1 MVITIAR
8 RPRAPPTPPAMAA
21 MFEDDPPPEFW
32 ELVGSGVEVTVVI
45 AETQT
50 VESAGG
56 RFGSVVVGGE
66 VVSEDIVGGAGTKD
80 LGVQGGGMVKGK
92 SPE

>member
-21 MFEDDPPPEFW
+21 MFEGDPPSEFW
-32 ELVGSGVEVTVVI
+32 VLVGGGVETIVI
-45 AETQT
+45 TPETQVVAVT
-50 VESAGG
+50 GG
-56 RFGSVVVGGE
+56 RSGSVVVG
-66 VVSEDIVGGAGTKD
+66 EDIVGGAGTKD
-80 LGVQGGGMVKGK
+80 LGAQSGGMVKGK